1 VSPIACDDG
10 AGALRIGVGMRALA
24 IVVRLVGAVLII
36 AAVIA
41 QLQRSLQNWSDAGV
55 TSIGTQITNFFSF
68 FTIDSN
74 LLSLVAFAA
83 GAVVLILGR
92 RDSAR
97 WTVFR
102 ACVTAYMATT
112 GIVYNTLLRGIELPQ
127 GQTVAWSNEV
137 LHVVAPLLVVIDW
150 LLAPGRNRL
159 EWKHIGVIVSF
170 PLVWTVYT
178 MIRGPLVVDDYNHH
192 DFWYPYPF
200 LNPNTAPEGY
210 VSVFFY
216 MVLIAAVIGGVGAA
230 AIWVTRRGRRWPL
243 RDAG

>member
-1 VSPIACDDG
+1 MRAVSVV
-10 AGALRIGVGMRALA
+10 LRIAGVGL
-24 IVVRLVGAVLII
+24 IV
-36 AAVIA
+36 AAVVA
-41 QLQRSLQNWSDAGV
+41 QLSRSIQVWAEAGV
-55 TSIGTQITNFFSF
+55 QSTGTQVANFFSF

-74 LLSLVAFAA
+74 LLTLASFAVGVVIVLRGS
-83 GAVVLILGR
+83 GAADALEPHG
-92 RDSAR
+92 

-127 GQTVAWSNEV
+127 GTTVPWSNEI
-137 LHVVAPLLVVIDW
+137 LHVVGPVLAVADW
-150 LLAPGRNRL
+150 LLSPGRNRL
-159 EWKHIGVIVSF
+159 DWKHIGWVVSF

-178 MIRGPLVVDDYNHH
+178 MIRGPLVVDEVSRRDY
-192 DFWYPYPF
+192 WYPYPF

-210 VSVFFY
+210 VSVLFY

-243 RDAG
+243 PETA